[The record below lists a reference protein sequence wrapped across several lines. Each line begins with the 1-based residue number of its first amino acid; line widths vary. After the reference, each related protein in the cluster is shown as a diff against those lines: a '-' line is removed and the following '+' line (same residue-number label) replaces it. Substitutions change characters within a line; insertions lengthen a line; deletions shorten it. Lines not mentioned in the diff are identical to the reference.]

1 MNKDETRWL
10 TDVEAAAWIPL
21 LSTAMRLPAALDLQL
36 QAAAGLSNFEYGVMA
51 GLSMQEETTM
61 RMSELARLANS
72 SLPRLS
78 KVIDRLDLSGWVVRR
93 ADPTDGRSILATL
106 TPLGVEKV
114 KATAPGHVA
123 RVRQLI
129 FDQLTPA
136 QVRQLASIMGKIS
149 AALGHDPEFLQRP
162 SIARGRG
169 PRASVRGIR
178 PLKPASRTVNGTL
191 VR

>member
-10 TDVEAAAWIPL
+10 TDAEAAAWIPF

-36 QAAAGLSNFEYGVMA
+36 QTDAGLSNFEYGVMA

-114 KATAPGHVA
+114 KAAAPGHVA

-149 AALGHDPEFLQRP
+149 TALGHDPEFLQRP
-162 SIARGRG
+162 SIAQGRG
-169 PRASVRGIR
+169 PHPKSD
-178 PLKPASRTVNGTL
+178 
-191 VR
+191 